1 MKTWYYM
8 IENKI
13 KTLRQAAKVSTV
25 QDSDKIWCVI
35 AGNEEMVN
43 NVAYEAI
50 LNKDRVKILFREH
63 ITSRES
69 FVTKKFDFIMLYG
82 ETSKIRDLSLIS
94 KESGGAYLKIAPYYV
109 EDESNLMLVVGPED
123 SIKKFLGDVE
133 KSTVKASFLL
143 EDKTTGFI
151 ESDVYIT
158 RWMPKFV
165 RNVVDPLFKM
175 ADVALSTVLI
185 STDEEYIEKIKQIAK
200 TNKIFAIRFKDIL
213 KEE

>member
-1 MKTWYYM
+1 M
-8 IENKI
+8 IEDKI

-50 LNKDRVKILFREH
+50 LNKDRVQILFREH
-63 ITSRES
+63 INSRES

-82 ETSKIRDLSLIS
+82 ETSKIRGLSLIS
-94 KESGGAYLKIAPYYV
+94 KENGGAYLKIAPYYV
-109 EDESNLMLVVGPED
+109 EEESNLMLSVGPED
-123 SIKKFLGDVE
+123 SIKKFLGDIE
-133 KSTVKASFLL
+133 KSSFKASFLL

-158 RWMPKFV
+158 KWMPKFV
-165 RNVVDPLFKM
+165 KNIADPLFKM

-185 STDEEYIEKIKQIAK
+185 STDLEYIEKIEEVAK
-200 TNKIFAIRFKDIL
+200 ANKVFAIRFKDIL

>member
-1 MKTWYYM
+1 M

-69 FVTKKFDFIMLYG
+69 FVTKKYDFIMLYG

-123 SIKKFLGDVE
+123 NIKKFLGDVE
-133 KSTVKASFLL
+133 KSTINASFLL

-151 ESDVYIT
+151 ESDVYIIQ
-158 RWMPKFV
+158 WMPNFV
-165 RNVVDPLFKM
+165 RNVADPLFKM
-175 ADVALSTVLI
+175 ADVALSTVLM
-185 STDEEYIEKIKQIAK
+185 STDEENIEKIKKIAK

>member
-1 MKTWYYM
+1 M

-13 KTLRQAAKVSTV
+13 KTLRQAAKVSTM

-43 NVAYEAI
+43 NIAYEAI

-63 ITSRES
+63 VTSRES

-82 ETSKIRDLSLIS
+82 ETSKIRDLSFIS
-94 KESGGAYLKIAPYYV
+94 KENGGAYLKIAQYYV
-109 EDESNLMLVVGPED
+109 KEESNLMLLVGPED
-123 SIKKFLGDVE
+123 NIKKFLGDIE
-133 KSTVKASFLL
+133 KNAVKASFLL

-158 RWMPKFV
+158 RWLPKFL
-165 RNVVDPLFKM
+165 RDIADPLFKM
-175 ADVALSTVLI
+175 ADVTLSTVLL
-185 STDEEYIEKIKQIAK
+185 STEEEHTEKIKEIARI
-200 TNKIFAIRFKDIL
+200 NKVFTIKFKDIL